1 MSAPAD
7 RTGPVARSE
16 TDAAAEAHL
25 DALESESIHIIR
37 EAHAMLDRPALLWS
51 LDADSTVMLWLC
63 RKAFFGHVPFPVV
76 HVDTG
81 RAFAEM
87 YAFRDRQAAAW
98 NLRLIPAPCPP
109 DSAGDPS
116 LPPAA
121 RSAARVAAGLE
132 AVIAGEGFAGLLAG
146 NRRDEEGTDANE
158 RVFSP
163 RGGDG
168 AQAYRDQPPE
178 FWDHYNGTVPA
189 GGHVRVHPLLLRWSE
204 IDVWRYTAREGIP
217 VVPLYFAQD
226 RRRYRALGDQ
236 DVAQSVESD
245 AATVEEIVA
254 ELAAAGAAARAGHA
268 ADHAADHEAEDPIG
282 RLLGALSAS
291 EPTEEREASPFRM
304 SVQGVYAFDE
314 RRIVAGR
321 IESGRVSAGDRVL
334 FSPSNG
340 TACVVSIETWNA
352 PAPLAHATA
361 GRSIGLT
368 LDQRLPVERGETV
381 SHEARPPI
389 ETDVFRARL
398 FWLGRTPLRPGR
410 RCTLQLGT
418 AAHPVE
424 VQSIDRVIDPDAPD
438 GPQEGEAQAEIGRG
452 RIAEAVLRSGAMLAL
467 DEHTANPRTGRFV
480 LVDGNEIAGGGLVS
494 MEGYPDQRSLI
505 TGRASNV
512 SIIDHGVSRGARARR
527 NRHAGGVIWLTGLSG
542 AGKSTLAIA
551 AEEHLFRKGY
561 QVYALDGDNVR
572 HGLNATLGFSPEDR
586 AENIRRV
593 GEVAA
598 LFADAGFVVVTAF
611 ISPYRSDRARARAA
625 AERSSPEGFHE
636 VYVRAPLAVCEQRDP
651 RGLYRRARAGEIA
664 DFTGVSAPYEAPEA
678 PELTVD
684 TGDRPVEQSLKALVD
699 YVERHFTL
707 AELTDDSGAPG

>member
-1 MSAPAD
+1 
-7 RTGPVARSE
+7 
-16 TDAAAEAHL
+16 
-25 DALESESIHIIR
+25 
-37 EAHAMLDRPALLWS
+37 
-51 LDADSTVMLWLC
+51 
-63 RKAFFGHVPFPVV
+63 
-76 HVDTG
+76 
-81 RAFAEM
+81 
-87 YAFRDRQAAAW
+87 
-98 NLRLIPAPCPP
+98 
-109 DSAGDPS
+109 
-116 LPPAA
+116 
-121 RSAARVAAGLE
+121 
-132 AVIAGEGFAGLLAG
+132 
-146 NRRDEEGTDANE
+146 
-158 RVFSP
+158 
-163 RGGDG
+163 
-168 AQAYRDQPPE
+168 
-178 FWDHYNGTVPA
+178 
-189 GGHVRVHPLLLRWSE
+189 
-204 IDVWRYTAREGIP
+204 
-217 VVPLYFAQD
+217 
-226 RRRYRALGDQ
+226 
-236 DVAQSVESD
+236 
-245 AATVEEIVA
+245 
-254 ELAAAGAAARAGHA
+254 
-268 ADHAADHEAEDPIG
+268 
-282 RLLGALSAS
+282 
-291 EPTEEREASPFRM
+291 M
-304 SVQGVYAFDE
+304 SVQGVYEFDE

-321 IESGRVSAGDRVL
+321 IESGRVSTGDRVL
-334 FSPSNG
+334 FSPSNE
-340 TACVVSIETWNA
+340 TARIAGIEMWNA

-368 LDQRLPVERGETV
+368 LDRRLPVERGETV

-398 FWLGRTPLRPGR
+398 FWLGRSPLRAGR
-410 RCTLQLGT
+410 RLTLRLGT

-424 VQSIDRVIDPDAPD
+424 VQSIDRVIDPSEPD
-438 GPQEGEAQAEIGRG
+438 GSGEGETQAEVGRG

-480 LVDGNEIAGGGLVS
+480 LADGNEIAGGGLIS

-512 SIIDHGVSRGARARR
+512 SVIDHGVSRGARARR

-551 AEEHLFRKGY
+551 AEERLFRKGY

-636 VYVRAPLAVCEQRDP
+636 VFVRAPLAVCEQRDP

-684 TGDRPVEQSLKALVD
+684 TGDRTVEQSLRALVD
-699 YVERHFTL
+699 YVERHFAL
-707 AELTDDSGAPG
+707 AELTEDPTDDPGAPG